1 MWKCITYVMRYIS
14 IMMMLGKAQGNH
26 PPWPGATVT
35 ICMCCFMTG
44 GPGKEHGTNKPPPT
58 GRVQERSKGDTT
70 CQTTSQNP
78 SHWLPS
84 WLSNAC
90 TTRKDSESDWLIRD
104 HPETIPIT
112 IKPKTVSHI
121 AEQFSWV
128 PLPLLSAWVLL
139 PNKIFFLVSTCISSD
154 SSFLNVRQELNLG
167 PGKGPPSW
175 NNYIRS
181 TSNHQAL
188 DPGCWGSVF

>member
-1 MWKCITYVMRYIS
+1 MRFIS

-78 SHWLPS
+78 SHWLPQ
-84 WLSNAC
+84 
-90 TTRKDSESDWLIRD
+90 RVGHD
-104 HPETIPIT
+104 
-112 IKPKTVSHI
+112 
-121 AEQFSWV
+121 
-128 PLPLLSAWVLL
+128 
-139 PNKIFFLVSTCISSD
+139 
-154 SSFLNVRQELNLG
+154 
-167 PGKGPPSW
+167 
-175 NNYIRS
+175 
-181 TSNHQAL
+181 
-188 DPGCWGSVF
+188 